1 MSSKI
6 FQSHII
12 SILILISS
20 VLSITANAAEVKPEY
35 EKRFAA
41 AEELYNKGVLT
52 GAEQEFRSLLTLI
65 ESQNSAMKAEIEA
78 YLTIID
84 IDLRRP
90 NLKSSYVRVESL
102 FGESSKMWMVRM
114 KYASYL
120 IDEESFQEAISVY
133 SMLNEKSLSKDSRG
147 EYNFKYGY
155 ASLRIGDNK
164 GAEER
169 LSKVASS
176 SYNSYTNPA
185 NYYLAHIS
193 YMRKDFNK
201 AIELF
206 SKIENDPRFSSLAS
220 YYIMESKFMLKD
232 YQYVA
237 TTGEKLYSTM
247 EGEHKSK
254 GARLLSEA
262 FYALNQPDKA
272 RYYFE
277 QYSLSNKNLSRKDIY
292 LAGMLAYSQGH
303 YNDAIEVLKQVNVG
317 EADTLTQNALY
328 HIGNGYIEVKNKVEA
343 HRFFGEAS
351 KYSFDN
357 TIQEDALYNYAKL
370 SFDLN
375 SDISVFEKYLKT
387 YSPSETRFNEIQNY
401 MASSYILN
409 RDYKSAIDAL
419 SAIKNPTQRD
429 ILNLQKASLSRGIQ
443 LIDLNSFRE
452 AIPILDGALKAGNYN
467 EELNDIIRFWLA
479 ESYYRRGD
487 YKRSA
492 EINQNLVSK
501 RSGGFRQ
508 SSAYPTA
515 IYNLAYSH
523 FKLNDFAQAENR
535 FGEYLKLRGTLPYA
549 NEARARMGDTQF
561 MQRKYQD
568 AINSFSSVSGGENSS
583 LYQYS
588 RFQMAIAHGLLGNDN
603 SKIDVLNQFLSDKS
617 SSYYPDALF
626 EMGRTLVQTGKSTEA
641 QRVFQELRDLPGKNQ
656 YYTKSLLELG
666 LIHLN
671 RGENNQAIEYYKKII
686 EQDPASQDAQS
697 AISGLENIYQQQG
710 KASEFL
716 AYIDNL
722 GLSSVKSSDQ
732 RELILFNSAE
742 NLFLSGDYPAAIT
755 SLNSFL
761 STYPQGEK
769 SSQAYFYLG
778 ESYVKTSRP
787 ELAIDSFLKVMEQG
801 EGSFAELATL
811 NYAKISYQLE
821 KYDQAAKAYS
831 SLGRIAKLE
840 NNIKEAQFGKMNSY
854 YMDKDYV
861 NAISEAEK
869 AKSTAL
875 AGEESRRVEYVIAK
889 SYFMLGKREES
900 MPYLTSLSKNKL
912 TPEGA
917 EATYLIISDYF
928 DKGDYTNVENHTYT
942 FSESSTPQAYWLAR
956 AFILLGDTFAERG
969 NWEQAKATFSSI
981 LDSYKPAQ
989 RDDVHE
995 QVELRI
1001 SRLQEGQGN
1010 IR

>member
-1 MSSKI
+1 MGNNIFKI
-6 FQSHII
+6 HTI
-12 SILILISS
+12 SALILISFI
-20 VLSITANAAEVKPEY
+20 LPIAANASDQESEY
-35 EKRFAA
+35 KKRFAA
-41 AEELYNKGVLT
+41 AEELYNKGILT
-52 GAEQEFRSLLTLI
+52 GAEQEFRSLLTLNDPQSGI
-65 ESQNSAMKAEIEA
+65 MRAEVEV
-78 YLTIID
+78 YLAIID

-90 NLKSSYVRVESL
+90 NLKASYVRVENL

-120 IDEESFQEAISVY
+120 IDEELFREAISIY
-133 SMLNEKSLSKDSRG
+133 SMLNERTLSRDSRS

-155 ASLRIGDNK
+155 ASLRTGNNG
-164 GAEER
+164 GAEEMFG
-169 LSKVASS
+169 KVISS
-176 SYNSYTNPA
+176 SYNAYTNPA
-185 NYYLAHIS
+185 YYYLAHIS
-193 YMRKDFNK
+193 YMGKDFNK

-220 YYIMESKFMLKD
+220 YYILESKFMLKD

-237 TTGEKLYSTM
+237 TTGEKLYATM
-247 EGEHKSK
+247 EGEHKSN

-272 RYYFE
+272 RQYFE

-292 LAGMLAYSQGH
+292 LAGMLSYSQGL
-303 YNDAIEVLKQVNVG
+303 YNDAIEILKQVNTG
-317 EADTLTQNALY
+317 QADTLAQNALY
-328 HIGNGYIEVKNKVEA
+328 HIGNGYLEIKNKVEA
-343 HRFFGEAS
+343 HKFFGEAS

-357 TIQEDALYNYAKL
+357 TITEDALFNYAKL

-375 SDISVFEKYLKT
+375 SDISAFEQYLKT
-387 YSPSETRFNEIQNY
+387 YSPSEIRFNEIQNY

-409 RDYKSAIDAL
+409 RDFKSAIEAL

-429 ILNLQKASLSRGIQ
+429 VLNFQKASLSRGIQ

-452 AIPILDGALKAGNYN
+452 AITILDAALKAGNYN
-467 EELNDIIRFWLA
+467 EELNDITRFWLA
-479 ESYYRRGD
+479 EAYYRRAD
-487 YKRSA
+487 YRRSA
-492 EINQNLVSK
+492 EINQSLVSK
-501 RSGGFRQ
+501 RSGTFRQ
-508 SSAYPTA
+508 SSGYSTA

-523 FKLNDFAQAENR
+523 FKLNDFVQAENR
-535 FGEYLKLRGTLPYA
+535 FGEYLKQRGTLPYA
-549 NEARARMGDTQF
+549 NEARARLGDSQF

-568 AINSFSSVSGGENSS
+568 AIPSFSSVSGGERSD

-588 RFQMAIAHGLLGNDN
+588 RFQMAIAYGLLGNDN
-603 SKIDVLNQFLSDKS
+603 SKIDALNQLMNNKN

-626 EMGRTLVQTGKSTEA
+626 EMGRTLVQTGKSSEA

-686 EQDPASQDAQS
+686 EQDAASQDAQS

-722 GLSSVKSSDQ
+722 GLSSTKSSDQ

-742 NLFLSGDYPAAIT
+742 NLFLSGDYTGAIT
-755 SLNSFL
+755 SLKSFL
-761 STYPQGEK
+761 TTYPDGEK
-769 SSQAYFYLG
+769 SSQANFYLG
-778 ESYVKTSRP
+778 ESYVKTNRP
-787 ELAIDSFLKVMEQG
+787 ELALDSFLKVMEHS

-811 NYAKISYQLE
+811 SYAKISYQLE
-821 KYDQAAKAYS
+821 KYDEAAKAYS
-831 SLGRIAKLE
+831 SLSRIAKLE

-854 YMDKDYV
+854 YMDKDYT
-861 NAISEAEK
+861 NAIPEAEK
-869 AKSTAL
+869 AKSSAL

-889 SYFMLGKREES
+889 SYFMLGRRDEA

-917 EATYLIISDYF
+917 EAAYLIISDYF
-928 DKGDYTNVENHTYT
+928 DKGDYTNVENHTYS
-942 FSESSTPQAYWLAR
+942 FSESGTPQAYWLAR

-981 LDSYKPAQ
+981 LDSYKPTK

-995 QVELRI
+995 QVELRMAK
-1001 SRLQEGQGN
+1001 LQEAQNKG
-1010 IR
+1010 

>member
-1 MSSKI
+1 MGSKTFRIDTFFILLLISLI
-6 FQSHII
+6 FQ
-12 SILILISS
+12 
-20 VLSITANAAEVKPEY
+20 VTASAADTKHEL
-35 EKRFAA
+35 EKRFAV

-52 GAEQEFRSLLTLI
+52 GAEQEFRDLLTLI
-65 ESQNSAMKAEIEA
+65 EPQHSTMKAEIEA
-78 YLTIID
+78 YLAIID

-90 NLKSSYVRVESL
+90 NLKASYIRVEK
-102 FGESSKMWMVRM
+102 FFAESSKIWMVRM
-114 KYASYL
+114 KYASHL
-120 IDEESFQEAISVY
+120 IDEELFQEAISVY
-133 SMLNEKSLSKDSRG
+133 SLLNERILGRDWRD

-155 ASLRIGDNK
+155 AHLRTGNNR
-164 GAEER
+164 GAEQ
-169 LSKVASS
+169 LFVKVTSS
-176 SYNSYTNPA
+176 PYNSYTNPA

-193 YMRKDFNK
+193 YMRKDFNN
-201 AIELF
+201 AIDLF
-206 SKIENDPRFSSLAS
+206 SKIENDPRFSTLAS
-220 YYIMESKFMLKD
+220 YYILESKFMLKD

-237 TTGEKLYSTM
+237 TAGEKLYTTM

-254 GARLLSEA
+254 GARLLSET

-277 QYSLSNKNLSRKDIY
+277 QYSLSNKNLTRKDIY
-292 LAGMLAYSQGH
+292 LAGMLAYSQGL
-303 YNDAIEVLKQVNVG
+303 YNDAIEILKQVNTG
-317 EADTLTQNALY
+317 QPDTLTQNALY
-328 HIGNGYIEVKNKVEA
+328 HIGNGYIEIRNKVEA

-351 KYSFDN
+351 KYSFDG
-357 TIQEDALYNYAKL
+357 IIREDALYNYAKL

-375 SDISVFEKYLKT
+375 SDISVFEQYLRT
-387 YSPSETRFNEIQNY
+387 YSPSDTRFNEIQNY

-409 RDYKSAIDAL
+409 HDYKSAIDAL
-419 SAIKNPTQRD
+419 SAIKNPSRRD
-429 ILNLQKASLSRGIQ
+429 ILNFQKASLSRSIQ
-443 LIDLNSFRE
+443 LIDLNSYRE
-452 AIPILDGALKAGNYN
+452 AIPILEGALNAGNYN

-479 ESYYRRGD
+479 ESYFRRGD

-508 SSAYPTA
+508 SNEYPTA

-523 FKLNDFAQAENR
+523 FKLNDFAQAETG

-549 NEARARMGDTQF
+549 NEARTRMGDSQF
-561 MQRKYQD
+561 MRRKYQD
-568 AINSFSSVSGGENSS
+568 AINSFSLVSGGDRSS

-603 SKIDVLNQFLSDKS
+603 SKIDVLNQLLSNKS
-617 SSYYPDALF
+617 SSYYQDALF

-671 RGENNQAIEYYKKII
+671 RGENSQAIEYYKKII
-686 EQDPASQDAQS
+686 EQDPTSQDAQS

-710 KASEFL
+710 RAAEFL

-722 GLSSVKSSDQ
+722 GLSSAKSSDQ

-742 NLFLSGDYPAAIT
+742 NLFLSGDYAGAIT
-755 SLNSFL
+755 SLKSFL
-761 STYPQGEK
+761 NTYPDGEK

-778 ESYVKTSRP
+778 ESYVKTNHP
-787 ELAIDSFLKVMEQG
+787 ELATDSFLKVMEQG
-801 EGSFAELATL
+801 EGPFAELATL

-821 KYDQAAKAYS
+821 KYDEAAKAYS
-831 SLGRIAKLE
+831 SLSRIAKLE
-840 NNIKEAQFGKMNSY
+840 NNVKEAQFGKMSSY
-854 YMDKDYV
+854 YMNRDYA

-869 AKSTAL
+869 AKNTAL
-875 AGEESRRVEYVIAK
+875 PGEESRRVEYIIAK
-889 SYFMLGKREES
+889 SYFMLGKREEA
-900 MPYLTSLSKNKL
+900 MPYLTSLSRNKL
-912 TPEGA
+912 TSEGA
-917 EATYLIISDYF
+917 EAAYLIISDYF
-928 DKGDYTNVENHTYT
+928 DKGDYTNVENHTYS
-942 FSESSTPQAYWLAR
+942 FSESGTPQAYWLAR
-956 AFILLGDTFAERG
+956 SFILLGDSFAERG

-981 LDSYKPAQ
+981 LDSYKPAK

-995 QVELRI
+995 QVELRMARI
-1001 SRLQEGQGN
+1001 QEVQDKL
-1010 IR
+1010 